1 MGIITKF
8 YDAFANR
15 DAETM
20 VALYDD
26 DVTFQDPAFG
36 VLKGEHAKN
45 MWRML
50 LDTPKSDDFKI
61 IASNISETEDS
72 GTAHWEAFYNFGKQQ
87 RKVHNKIDAS
97 FILKDGKIVQHID
110 SFDVYRWSKQA
121 FGTTGLL
128 LGWTPYFKNKLR
140 NHVLKSLSTFE
151 SKQT

>member
-1 MGIITKF
+1 MGVITKF
-8 YDAFANR
+8 YEAFANR

-20 VALYDD
+20 VALYSN
-26 DVTFQDPAFG
+26 DVIFEDPAFG

-50 LDTPKSDDFKI
+50 LDAPKSSDFKI
-61 IASNISETEDS
+61 VASNITEDWES
-72 GTAHWEAFYNFGKQQ
+72 GTAHWEAFYNFGKQN

-97 FILKDGKIVQHID
+97 FTLKDGKIVQHID

-121 FGTTGLL
+121 FGTTGVL

-140 NHVLKSLSTFE
+140 KHVLKSLSTFE
-151 SKQT
+151 SKQV